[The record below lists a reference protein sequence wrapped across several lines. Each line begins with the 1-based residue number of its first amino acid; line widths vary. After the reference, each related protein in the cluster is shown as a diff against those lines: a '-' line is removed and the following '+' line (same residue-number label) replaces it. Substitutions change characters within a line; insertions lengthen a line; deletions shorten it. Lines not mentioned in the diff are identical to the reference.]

1 MKRVVCDIEAN
12 GLLDTCNKMW
22 CAVTEDL
29 DSGEIK
35 VFSDYSDQI
44 VDGGTD
50 DFIEHLKT
58 CDQVVG
64 HNWIGYDKE
73 AIRII
78 TGYEHEGDIID
89 TMLLSKLLH
98 FTRYIPKAA
107 GNGTRHSLA
116 TWGVRTG
123 ISKPQQE
130 QWTEW
135 EESML
140 HRCKEDVA
148 INTAVYHRL
157 VKEMHDQPDTK
168 QAVRIEHE
176 VARISA
182 EQTRNGWLVDKQ
194 KLQENIEYLDEEI
207 ERLRLALEPQIPL
220 KCTPKDAACTWEEAN
235 IKMGNPWKKVPAT
248 RFDHL
253 QRPIK
258 PVRSPHVPKILKD
271 GRYDKYTALWLGV
284 PQEAALG
291 ERVACGPFTRIEF
304 KEVKLSQHK
313 LIKEYLLTLGWKP
326 TQWTFKRDRMKKILR
341 DDRNQPIKN
350 SPKITEDSYETIPG
364 EFGENFGRWAT
375 LIHRRNTL
383 ANPKDNTKGWLNI
396 MDSRGRV
403 SCDPD
408 TLGAAT
414 GRMTHKGLVN
424 VPGTRAVF
432 GKEMRQC
439 FIAPEGRVLIGADAA
454 GAQLRLL
461 AGAMKDEDYLK
472 TIVEGVEDDEEGNF
486 VGTDVHT
493 QNGLASGLI
502 RQADVD
508 WLRDHKSDHPDF
520 NRVHDR
526 FIGARG
532 AAKNFIY
539 GLLFGA
545 GDAKMGILVN
555 GGAKEGKRLKDQF
568 LAGFP
573 KLRELMNELEV
584 EFDKNKEI
592 HKEGFIQG
600 LDRRRVYVDSK
611 HKLLNY
617 LLQGAEAVYMKYVM
631 VYADRLL
638 RKNNVDTKL
647 LVFMHDELNYEVSPD
662 NVEKARKIL
671 SHTFAKVGDSLPI
684 GCKMASDPKVGKNW
698 YEIH

>member
-1 MKRVVCDIEAN
+1 M
-12 GLLDTCNKMW
+12 M
-22 CAVTEDL
+22 
-29 DSGEIK
+29 
-35 VFSDYSDQI
+35 
-44 VDGGTD
+44 
-50 DFIEHLKT
+50 
-58 CDQVVG
+58 
-64 HNWIGYDKE
+64 
-73 AIRII
+73 
-78 TGYEHEGDIID
+78 
-89 TMLLSKLLH
+89 
-98 FTRYIPKAA
+98 
-107 GNGTRHSLA
+107 
-116 TWGVRTG
+116 
-123 ISKPQQE
+123 
-130 QWTEW
+130 
-135 EESML
+135 
-140 HRCKEDVA
+140 
-148 INTAVYHRL
+148 
-157 VKEMHDQPDTK
+157 
-168 QAVRIEHE
+168 
-176 VARISA
+176 
-182 EQTRNGWLVDKQ
+182 
-194 KLQENIEYLDEEI
+194 
-207 ERLRLALEPQIPL
+207 
-220 KCTPKDAACTWEEAN
+220 
-235 IKMGNPWKKVPAT
+235 KKV
-248 RFDHL
+248 
-253 QRPIK
+253 I
-258 PVRSPHVPKILKD
+258 S
-271 GRYDKYTALWLGV
+271 
-284 PQEAALG
+284 
-291 ERVACGPFTRIEF
+291 
-304 KEVKLSQHK
+304 
-313 LIKEYLLTLGWKP
+313 
-326 TQWTFKRDRMKKILR
+326 
-341 DDRNQPIKN
+341 
-350 SPKITEDSYETIPG
+350 
-364 EFGENFGRWAT
+364 
-375 LIHRRNTL
+375 
-383 ANPKDNTKGWLNI
+383 
-396 MDSRGRV
+396 
-403 SCDPD
+403 
-408 TLGAAT
+408 
-414 GRMTHKGLVN
+414 LV
-424 VPGTRAVF
+424 
-432 GKEMRQC
+432 Q
-439 FIAPEGRVLIGADAA
+439 
-454 GAQLRLL
+454 
-461 AGAMKDEDYLK
+461 
-472 TIVEGVEDDEEGNF
+472 
-486 VGTDVHT
+486 DVHT